1 MEKYK
6 NNQLMMLILIPIIML
21 FIAFIFDFVLM
32 FVQDIRLEQTTK
44 NIIKE
49 FFTYNVSDYYKKVS
63 EGYEKNKIT
72 TDALEVS
79 FEEEVLNIYCSYS
92 YNSFFGNLIGKKS
105 YRSEIHLIGY
115 EKDGKIIIEEA
126 QYE

>member
-49 FFTYNVSDYYKKVS
+49 SFTYNVSDYYKKVS

-115 EKDGKIIIEEA
+115 EKDGEIIIEEA